1 MHKKYKLYFFIIL
14 LPIVFLGLVV
24 PIGFYVYD
32 PLQIFHKH
40 WFVPE
45 NTLNSNMRL
54 QAAGLINNYDFD
66 SVIIGNS
73 ILENTSAREAS
84 EVLGGKY
91 INLSLSGSGP
101 YERSIVLNYLL
112 KKRKIKTIILQI
124 DLNFNNSGHGGY
136 PINYWSVLYDDK
148 RFNDIKVYLE
158 KRFLKCLATFSFS
171 SQCVGRE
178 VDIDRPNAWKDN
190 PGVKSRFG
198 GIDKWITYHNHRQLS
213 NLMHNTL
220 SNISS
225 LDIKSTQINSF
236 ENETS
241 KLEFVD
247 NYLISFV
254 RSYKDVRFIF
264 IVPPYSRLYY
274 AIEARQNGLGLYF
287 SWLRYLTKLAE
298 KYSNLEIYAFGDRD
312 FVDDIA
318 NYRDIYH
325 YSEEI
330 NSFMLH
336 AIASKDGLL
345 TKDNI
350 DQYIETVD
358 QLTREYD
365 IQAINNYVKSEL
377 IKQTGNMSKN

>member
-124 DLNFNNSGHGGY
+124 DLNFNNSGH
-136 PINYWSVLYDDK
+136 
-148 RFNDIKVYLE
+148 
-158 KRFLKCLATFSFS
+158 
-171 SQCVGRE
+171 E